1 MSSSEQNE
9 NIQDKE
15 QTNSVETSK
24 EIQDAVGQDTGK
36 SNIDNEP
43 SEHSIPELDTIKQ
56 ATAEVISGHRS
67 RTDTIEFAGLFFAG
81 AIGLTVILFIYM
93 LRFIVTGSPS
103 EPTSRITTIYTEV
116 ETFLVIFG
124 IFLASLNLSY
134 SLLAGIIGFESGRR
148 LSNRTHAVVSAG
160 LGSALGVF
168 ILLLTVTVSTIVV
181 VTVIGS
187 IGGAPDSIVGLF
199 QSEFD
204 LLNNL
209 SALEA
214 LGLIPVY
221 IVSNLIPAS
230 LAAIVGGLSAYF
242 TYNFNS
248 NTNL

>member
-1 MSSSEQNE
+1 MTSNDQDRIEQKKAQTNPEDIERSDHDVDNE
-9 NIQDKE
+9 NNNE
-15 QTNSVETSK
+15 STGENETSK
-24 EIQDAVGQDTGK
+24 QRV
-36 SNIDNEP
+36 S
-43 SEHSIPELDTIKQ
+43 ELDKIKEA
-56 ATAEVISGHRS
+56 ATDVISGHRS
-67 RTDTIEFAGLFFAG
+67 RKDTLEFAGIFFAG
-81 AIGLTVILFIYM
+81 AIGLTVILFVYM
-93 LRFIVTGSPS
+93 LRFILTGSPG
-103 EPTSRITTIYTEV
+103 ENASRITTIYTEV
-116 ETFLVIFG
+116 ETFLIIFG
-124 IFLASLNLSY
+124 IFLVSINLSY

-168 ILLLTVTVSTIVV
+168 VLLLTVTVSTIVV

-199 QSEFD
+199 QSEFE

-230 LAAIVGGLSAYF
+230 MAAVVGSFSALF
-242 TYNFNS
+242 TYNYNS
-248 NTNL
+248 ATR